1 MIYSKFDFFS
11 SHFTFN
17 TGNQQTKRGT
27 LFGTMLSLAVF
38 VITVSYF
45 VYLEEEIESNI
56 DQQDFEEQV
65 QQYDQ
70 ESKMDKEKY
79 NDQPVIIPCFENKQ
93 KVSLEQDLYNMI
105 NTNSNADNI
114 ISVQNNNQMIDNQ
127 SPQHI
132 NNQIIL
138 REQNNIN
145 IKSNNITDTESIIQT
160 AFGVHNKQ
168 FQRDFL
174 SFNSSQNASLIKY
187 VLNKQQNNQQNLI
200 NEKKAIQKINIQS
213 SLVKNF
219 NMIQNANYSKEIKD
233 DVLKKSNN
241 PLLKKKFEVEPD
253 LNQQD
258 LQQQKYQ
265 LNEEEIQTN
274 QENQT
279 QPEQLNNLGNKEI
292 KHFYLRQN
300 ILKKQQTIESPVITL
315 ETKEDDQMNGKQE
328 YLFQE
333 QQGKINKHQVNEEKN
348 GEFDSQSIIP
358 KFKSKMKQFLDNDQ
372 QSVDCQD
379 NSDNQ
384 LYQLNIFDN
393 MQSQSTNPKN
403 QQIKLLQLSQTQ
415 SKNEQNEFTMV
426 DSVIEE
432 PIQKYDSMQQP
443 ETNQRSQKKSN
454 FNLTNQEKD
463 KRQNDELIENKQ
475 KKNEYLDILQVIQNT
490 SSDDRIKQS
499 ISQFSLCS
507 KKCKNTVKGIKFYEQ
522 DKIEEQIERDVDI
535 LSFFQDVLFLKK
547 AIMLLLKEDQLAS
560 LQMVGC
566 SQNFLK
572 LDLKNIDNHENKEV
586 QQEYEQQTN
595 QKVADHQMEEKKG
608 GEKLNDENEE
618 YGVYQQVVVPSF
630 RSKQKSQIDQDYSC
644 NIPNQISNSNSIEP
658 LKGMESLVSS
668 RTRSVLCKFNSYQQ
682 NPTLYINNKEQNL
695 NTLFDSIVENENQKS
710 QASQQNESVQ
720 TESQKLFLSPLN
732 KKAQHFFKKTELQ
745 QKDESQNKREEINQ
759 KQDLKNKL
767 LTIHN
772 TKFSN
777 QIKPLI
783 SNLNIFCGKRFER
796 RIKGL
801 NPKEQYQIQEQIE
814 NDLDILNYFKD
825 MLFLKKAIMLLLTE
839 DQLASLQLVGCS
851 QKFLE
856 LDFKNIEVGENY
868 YDKLNSLSPFES
880 QFAIYQSKFLQQQY
894 NNKFIQRCAN
904 NKKQMSILDK
914 KILLSIQKTLNI

>member
-1 MIYSKFDFFS
+1 MTSIQKEREIISAYYKNKESLKEHGLERFIQEISQPSK
-11 SHFTFN
+11 
-17 TGNQQTKRGT
+17 
-27 LFGTMLSLAVF
+27 
-38 VITVSYF
+38 
-45 VYLEEEIESNI
+45 
-56 DQQDFEEQV
+56 
-65 QQYDQ
+65 
-70 ESKMDKEKY
+70 
-79 NDQPVIIPCFENKQ
+79 
-93 KVSLEQDLYNMI
+93 
-105 NTNSNADNI
+105 NI
-114 ISVQNNNQMIDNQ
+114 ISEDYIIGEKNQPKRYKTNEVSEIFPNQ
-127 SPQHI
+127 S
-132 NNQIIL
+132 NKNSEIL
-138 REQNNIN
+138 
-145 IKSNNITDTESIIQT
+145 
-160 AFGVHNKQ
+160 
-168 FQRDFL
+168 
-174 SFNSSQNASLIKY
+174 
-187 VLNKQQNNQQNLI
+187 QQNEFLQKNIPILQIVDNAQVVNDPNIGILYNQNSI
-200 NEKKAIQKINIQS
+200 KIS
-213 SLVKNF
+213 S
-219 NMIQNANYSKEIKD
+219 
-233 DVLKKSNN
+233 
-241 PLLKKKFEVEPD
+241 
-253 LNQQD
+253 
-258 LQQQKYQ
+258 
-265 LNEEEIQTN
+265 
-274 QENQT
+274 
-279 QPEQLNNLGNKEI
+279 
-292 KHFYLRQN
+292 RQN

-432 PIQKYDSMQQP
+432 PIQKYDSIINNDENLQQQP
-443 ETNQRSQKKSN
+443 
-454 FNLTNQEKD
+454 
-463 KRQNDELIENKQ
+463 
-475 KKNEYLDILQVIQNT
+475 
-490 SSDDRIKQS
+490 
-499 ISQFSLCS
+499 
-507 KKCKNTVKGIKFYEQ
+507 
-522 DKIEEQIERDVDI
+522 
-535 LSFFQDVLFLKK
+535 
-547 AIMLLLKEDQLAS
+547 
-560 LQMVGC
+560 
-566 SQNFLK
+566 
-572 LDLKNIDNHENKEV
+572 V

-783 SNLNIFCGKRFER
+783 SNLN
-796 RIKGL
+796 
-801 NPKEQYQIQEQIE
+801 
-814 NDLDILNYFKD
+814 
-825 MLFLKKAIMLLLTE
+825 
-839 DQLASLQLVGCS
+839 
-851 QKFLE
+851 
-856 LDFKNIEVGENY
+856 
-868 YDKLNSLSPFES
+868 LSPFES